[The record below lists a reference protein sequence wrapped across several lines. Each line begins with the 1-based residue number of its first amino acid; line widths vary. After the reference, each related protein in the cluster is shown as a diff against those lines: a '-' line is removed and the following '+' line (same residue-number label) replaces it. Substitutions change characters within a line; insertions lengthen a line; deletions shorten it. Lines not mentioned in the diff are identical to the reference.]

1 VTISTKEPSMSASAV
16 RRLTAAGLASLA
28 IGAVLAAPAMAGP
41 LDRAE
46 QAARAATAPEPV
58 LAAVCLPADKQK
70 RSGRSRRALCLL
82 AHPAPEGTICRS
94 LVSVRM
100 SGNVRSVKLIR
111 RVCLAV
117 PDLRPEFRP

>member
-1 VTISTKEPSMSASAV
+1 MSASAV

-46 QAARAATAPEPV
+46 EAARAGNAAEPV
-58 LAAVCLPADKQK
+58 LNAVCVPAGNQK
-70 RSGRSRRALCLL
+70 RSGRSQRALCLL

-94 LVSVRM
+94 LVSVRT
-100 SGNVRSVKLIR
+100 SGNVRTVKLIR

>member
-1 VTISTKEPSMSASAV
+1 MSASAV

-28 IGAVLAAPAMAGP
+28 IGAVLAAPATAGP

-46 QAARAATAPEPV
+46 EAARAASAPEPV
-58 LAAVCLPADKQK
+58 LGAICVPAEKQK
-70 RSGRSRRALCLL
+70 RSGRTRRALCLL

-94 LVSVRM
+94 LVSVRT
-100 SGNVRSVKLIR
+100 SGKVRSVKLIR
-111 RVCLAV
+111 RACLAV

>member
-1 VTISTKEPSMSASAV
+1 MSASAV

-28 IGAVLAAPAMAGP
+28 LGAVLAAPPAMAGA

-46 QAARAATAPEPV
+46 EAARAATAPEPV
-58 LAAVCLPADKQK
+58 VGAVCVAADSNQN

-94 LVSVRM
+94 LVSVRK
-100 SGNVRSVKLIR
+100 SGGVQRVKLIR
-111 RVCLAV
+111 RGCVTAPV
-117 PDLRPEFRP
+117 TIRP

>member
-1 VTISTKEPSMSASAV
+1 MSASAV
-16 RRLTAAGLASLA
+16 PRLTAAGLASLA

-46 QAARAATAPEPV
+46 QAARASTAPEPV
-58 LAAVCLPADKQK
+58 LGAVCVPADKQK
-70 RSGRSRRALCLL
+70 RSGRPRRALCLL

-94 LVSVRM
+94 LVSVRT
-100 SGNVRSVKLIR
+100 SGGAPSAKLIR

-117 PDLRPEFRP
+117 TDLRPEPLP

>member
-1 VTISTKEPSMSASAV
+1 MPASAV

-46 QAARAATAPEPV
+46 EAARAASAPEPV
-58 LAAVCLPADKQK
+58 LGAVCVPADKQK

-94 LVSVRM
+94 LVSVRT
-100 SGNVRSVKLIR
+100 SGNLRSAKLIR
-111 RVCLAV
+111 RGCVAV
-117 PDLRPEFRP
+117 PELRPELRP